1 MKNRWEKVLIVAL
14 LALVGTS
21 VSWAS
26 SVELKPYGFVRFEAA
41 RDNSELARGDWMLYN
56 YNGNSSQQ
64 DEQVLTMTGR
74 HTRIGI
80 KLSDP
85 EMAGNWNVK
94 GVIEVDFAG
103 GFPNSSTASRQ
114 PLLRLRHAWIGL
126 ANQDWEIRMGQDWA
140 LLSTPFPRTANF
152 VVGAAN
158 GNLWM
163 RMPQIRV
170 STVNKPVN
178 FAVSL
183 NRAID
188 GNNKYDSFTSSDLD
202 PIGEGE
208 RTGLPWVMGRV
219 WFGPKNF
226 TVSVF
231 GHYGTEASLD
241 TNDVAHDVSSWSM
254 NGSIEAKAGKFTI
267 VGKGFY
273 GTNLNSFFGGI
284 IQGIV
289 QLPNSVET
297 INSSGGWGYVSY
309 AINDKWSCTAGMGI
323 DNPESD
329 YLSVGSRELNTW
341 IFGNAG
347 FKPKSNLNF
356 MLEADYMETQY
367 GDPTPAGE
375 NIRVIFATVYSF

>member
-1 MKNRWEKVLIVAL
+1 MKNYFARV
-14 LALVGTS
+14 LVGVFLVLAAASAT
-21 VSWAS
+21 WAS

-41 RDNSELARGDWMLYN
+41 RDNSEIARGDWMLYN
-56 YNGNSSQQ
+56 TDGNNSKQ
-64 DEQVLTMTGR
+64 DETVLTMTGR
-74 HTRIGI
+74 HTRLGI
-80 KLSDP
+80 KLNDL
-85 EMAGNWNVK
+85 EKVGNWQVK
-94 GVIEVDFAG
+94 GLIEVDFAG
-103 GFPNSSTASRQ
+103 GFPNSSTAARQ
-114 PLLRLRHAWIGL
+114 PLLRLRHAWIAL
-126 ANQDWEIRMGQDWA
+126 ANEDWEIRMGQDWA
-140 LLSTPFPRTANF
+140 LLSTPFPKSANF

-163 RMPQIRV
+163 RMPQV
-170 STVNKPVN
+170 KLSSVDKPIN

-188 GNNKYDSFTSSDLD
+188 ANNPYDSSDLD
-202 PIGEGE
+202 PIGDGE
-208 RTGLPWVMGRV
+208 RTGIPWVMGRV
-219 WFGPKNF
+219 WFGPKHL
-226 TVSVF
+226 TLSLF
-231 GHYGTEASLD
+231 GHYGTEQAHD
-241 TNDVAHDVSSWSM
+241 TNGAAHDVSSYSM
-254 NGSIEAKAGKFTI
+254 NGSIEAKAGKFTV

-289 QLPNSVET
+289 VLPNSVET
-297 INSSGGWGYVSY
+297 VNSTGGWGYLSY
-309 AINDKWSCTAGMGI
+309 AINDKWSCTAGMGL

-329 YLSVGSRELNTW
+329 YFGTTNRELNTW